1 MMVEL
6 VNLVTNGPTGPVDSN
21 WKNHLVNYQLK
32 VTGEFNWTINY
43 QLISTGVIPV
53 DFNRSDSR

>member
-1 MMVEL
+1 MMMVEL
-6 VNLVTNGPTGPVDSN
+6 VNLVTWSNWTVDSN
-21 WKNHLVNYQLK
+21 WKK
-32 VTGEFNWTINY
+32 PTGKLPVESNWRIRLDNY

>member
-1 MMVEL
+1 MIYGFETMPLLTYVGTGKLPVE
-6 VNLVTNGPTGPVDSN
+6 SN
-21 WKNHLVNYQLK
+21 WKIRLDY
-32 VTGEFNWTINY
+32 Y